1 VKRFKYMNLK
11 SKMKLY
17 ILCWEMQRKIP
28 RGFDDLHTRPVFT
41 SSAKARRPKP
51 REGARVNA
59 RSDRVHMAIWVQFK
73 VAKGLIR
80 QWIEIKEGYSL
91 EIVPFF
97 LL

>member
-1 VKRFKYMNLK
+1 MITTLGRIAPGAPGVVIGRPLVRAVFG
-11 SKMKLY
+11 S
-17 ILCWEMQRKIP
+17 EVVVVAAA
-28 RGFDDLHTRPVFT
+28 PVFT

>member
-1 VKRFKYMNLK
+1 
-11 SKMKLY
+11 
-17 ILCWEMQRKIP
+17 MQRKIP
-28 RGFDDLHTRPVFT
+28 RGFDDLHTRPRPVFT

-51 REGARVNA
+51 CEGARVNA

-91 EIVPFF
+91 ENVPFF

>member
-1 VKRFKYMNLK
+1 
-11 SKMKLY
+11 MKLS
-17 ILCWEMQRKIP
+17 ILCWEMQRKLP
-28 RGFDDLHTRPVFT
+28 HLTHDFDDFHTRPVFT

-59 RSDRVHMAIWVQFK
+59 RSDRVHMAVSRVQFK

-91 EIVPFF
+91 ENVPFF